1 LVATVVNFGVYRL
14 LKQVVLQIPNGLI
27 IQNTKVS
34 KLNFPFHIVYKDR
47 LDFNNG
53 TVLAY
58 KLENHY

>member
-1 LVATVVNFGVYRL
+1 
-14 LKQVVLQIPNGLI
+14 VLQIPNGLI

-34 KLNFPFHIVYKDR
+34 KLNFPFHIIYKDR